1 MKQVAS
7 SYIMIRP
14 KYFNYNIETSE
25 NNFFQEKD
33 ENLTAKQIKTKSI
46 KEFNSFVHKLEENH
60 IDLHIYDDRDGIVTT
75 DSVFPNNWFSLH
87 DDGTVY
93 IYPMFSENRRKE
105 KRKDILNDLKQK
117 GFIINKII
125 DLSYNEENKIFLE
138 GTGSMV
144 LDRENN
150 ICYAAISQRTNPNLV
165 KDFCKKEKLL
175 PITFQAFH
183 NIKKSKKEI
192 YHTNVIMNV
201 SDKYSVICL
210 ESIKN
215 KKEKNKVIETLE
227 KTNKEII
234 EISESQC
241 NNFAGN
247 MLQIKNT
254 KNELFLVMSKSAFD
268 TLSKNQITTLL
279 GYNKIIFSD
288 LSIIE
293 KLGGGSAR
301 CMIAENFLK
310 KK

>member
-14 KYFNYNIETSE
+14 KYFNYNTETSE

-33 ENLTAKQIKTKSI
+33 ENLTATQIKIKSV
-46 KEFNSFVHKLEENH
+46 KEFDSFVNRLKENH
-60 IDLHIYDDRDGIVTT
+60 IDINIYDDRDGIITT

-87 DDGTVY
+87 EDGTAY

-105 KRKDILNDLKQK
+105 KRKDILNDLEQK
-117 GFIINKII
+117 GFIINKTI
-125 DLSYNEENKIFLE
+125 DLSYHEKNKIYLE

-150 ICYAAISQRTNPNLV
+150 ICYAAISQRTNFNLV

-192 YHTNVIMNV
+192 YHTNVIMNIC
-201 SDKYSVICL
+201 DKYSVICL

-215 KKEKNKVIETLE
+215 RKEKNKVIETLE
-227 KTNKEII
+227 KTNKKII

-247 MLQIKNT
+247 MLQVKNT
-254 KNELFLVMSKSAFD
+254 KNELFLVMSKSALD
-268 TLSKNQITTLL
+268 SLSQNQVTTLL
-279 GYNKIIFSD
+279 RYNKIIFSD